1 MLDRNYDI
9 IDEDL
14 DKNSKI
20 TIKSNTQMEQ
30 IGHNPDQSNSSK
42 EDSTAQNP
50 NIKNGKKIKQ
60 NKINEIIQYKIEYK

>member
-1 MLDRNYDI
+1 MKDRNYDI

-30 IGHNPDQSNSSK
+30 IGHNPDQSNSLKDDSNSQNTNTKNSK
-42 EDSTAQNP
+42 N
-50 NIKNGKKIKQ
+50 
-60 NKINEIIQYKIEYK
+60 Y